1 MVTKTIPKGGLK
13 RSPISAVTLL
23 QESPRGSNLPPIIA
37 GSQPRSSYRESKI
50 ERERER
56 VEKRLKREYIKVLNP
71 NKIRHARISKRIV
84 NRVRSNK
91 EANESK

>member
-1 MVTKTIPKGGLK
+1 MTMVTKTIPKGGLK

-23 QESPRGSNLPPIIA
+23 QESPRGSNLQPIIA

-56 VEKRLKREYIKVLNP
+56 ESGEEIKE
-71 NKIRHARISKRIV
+71 
-84 NRVRSNK
+84 RVHKSAEPK
-91 EANESK
+91 